1 MRNTNLQ
8 AMIES
13 AILAAFAMI
22 IDILPLSIKLPTG
35 GSISFAMIPIFI
47 IAYRW
52 GFKSAFL
59 GGLVWGLLQIV
70 VGDAYILTPVQ
81 AFIEYFIAFA
91 FIGFAGLF
99 YRPIQKALLTS
110 NENSLEQSNL
120 GSRKDK
126 PSSKQN
132 QGKKVLVYIILA
144 TFIGSFARYFCHFIA
159 GIIFWGQYAPKGQSA
174 VLYSLIVNGSTMLG
188 SFILC
193 TVLLI
198 FLFITSPRLFKSIS
212 AYQMNTTKKGRLM
225 SASFFHIVI
234 SIKNTINAQKKINT
248 IILSQLLCT
257 VHRLL
262 T

>member
-13 AILAAFAMI
+13 AILAAFALI

-52 GFKSAFL
+52 GFKMAFL
-59 GGLVWGLLQIV
+59 GGLIWGLLQIV

-99 YRPIQKALLTS
+99 YRPIQKALAS
-110 NENSLEQSNL
+110 NNSNAEHSSF

-126 PSSKQN
+126 PTSKQN
-132 QGKKVLVYIILA
+132 NGKKALIYIILA
-144 TFIGSFARYFCHFIA
+144 TFVGSFARYFCHFIA

-174 VLYSLIVNGSTMLG
+174 VLYSLIVNGSTMIG

-198 FLFITSPRLFKSIS
+198 LLFTTSPRLFKSIG
-212 AYQMNTTKKGRLM
+212 AYQMNSQKKG
-225 SASFFHIVI
+225 A
-234 SIKNTINAQKKINT
+234 
-248 IILSQLLCT
+248 
-257 VHRLL
+257 
-262 T
+262 

>member
-13 AILAAFAMI
+13 AILAAFALV
-22 IDILPLSIKLPTG
+22 IDILPLSIKLSATG

-52 GFKSAFL
+52 GFKMAFL
-59 GGLVWGLLQIV
+59 GGLIWGLLQIV

-99 YRPIQKALLTS
+99 YRPIQKALAS
-110 NENSLEQSNL
+110 NNSDAEHSSF

-126 PSSKQN
+126 PTSKQK
-132 QGKKVLVYIILA
+132 QGKKALVYIILA
-144 TFIGSFARYFCHFIA
+144 TFVGSFARYFCHFIA

-174 VLYSLIVNGSTMLG
+174 VLYSLIVNGTTMLG

-193 TVLLI
+193 TVLLV
-198 FLFITSPRLFKSIS
+198 FLFLTSPRLFKSIG
-212 AYQMNTTKKGRLM
+212 AYQMNSNKK
-225 SASFFHIVI
+225 SA
-234 SIKNTINAQKKINT
+234 
-248 IILSQLLCT
+248 
-257 VHRLL
+257 
-262 T
+262 

>member
-13 AILAAFAMI
+13 AILAAFALV

-52 GFKSAFL
+52 GFKMAFL
-59 GGLVWGLLQIV
+59 GGLIWGLLQIV
-70 VGDAYILTPVQ
+70 VGDAIIVTPIQVL
-81 AFIEYFIAFA
+81 IEYFVAFA

-110 NENSLEQSNL
+110 NENNE
-120 GSRKDK
+120 
-126 PSSKQN
+126 
-132 QGKKVLVYIILA
+132 GKKVIGYIIVA
-144 TFIGSFARYFCHFIA
+144 TFVGSFARYFCHFIA

-198 FLFITSPRLFKSIS
+198 FLFLTSPRLFKSIN
-212 AYQMNTTKKGRLM
+212 AYQLNSNKK
-225 SASFFHIVI
+225 SA
-234 SIKNTINAQKKINT
+234 
-248 IILSQLLCT
+248 
-257 VHRLL
+257 
-262 T
+262 

>member
-22 IDILPLSIKLPTG
+22 IDILPLSLKLPTG

-59 GGLVWGLLQIV
+59 GGLIWGLLQIV

-110 NENSLEQSNL
+110 NENNE
-120 GSRKDK
+120 R
-126 PSSKQN
+126 
-132 QGKKVLVYIILA
+132 KKVIGYIILA
-144 TFIGSFARYFCHFIA
+144 TFVGSFARYFCHFIA
-159 GIIFWGQYAPKGQSA
+159 GIIFFGQYAPKGQSA
-174 VLYSLIVNGSTMLG
+174 VLYSLIVNGSTMIG
-188 SFILC
+188 SYILC

-198 FLFITSPRLFKSIS
+198 FLFITSPRLFKSINAYRLNSNKKS
-212 AYQMNTTKKGRLM
+212 A
-225 SASFFHIVI
+225 
-234 SIKNTINAQKKINT
+234 
-248 IILSQLLCT
+248 
-257 VHRLL
+257 
-262 T
+262 

>member
-13 AILAAFAMI
+13 AILAAFAMV

-52 GFKSAFL
+52 GFKMAFL
-59 GGLVWGLLQIV
+59 GGLIWGLLQIV
-70 VGDAYILTPVQ
+70 VGDAYILTPMQ

-99 YRPIQKALLTS
+99 YRPIQKALVT
-110 NENSLEQSNL
+110 SNL

-126 PSSKQN
+126 PASKQN
-132 QGKKVLVYIILA
+132 QKRKAFVYIILA
-144 TFIGSFARYFCHFIA
+144 TFVGSFARYFCHFIA

-174 VLYSLIVNGSTMLG
+174 VLYSLIVNGSTMIG

-198 FLFITSPRLFKSIS
+198 FLFTTSPRLFKSTG
-212 AYQMNTTKKGRLM
+212 AYQQN
-225 SASFFHIVI
+225 S
-234 SIKNTINAQKKINT
+234 
-248 IILSQLLCT
+248 
-257 VHRLL
+257 
-262 T
+262 

>member
-13 AILAAFAMI
+13 AILAAFALV
-22 IDILPLSIKLPTG
+22 IDILPLSIKISATG

-52 GFKSAFL
+52 GFKMAFL
-59 GGLVWGLLQIV
+59 GGLIWGLLQIV
-70 VGDAYILTPVQ
+70 VGDAIIVTPIQVL
-81 AFIEYFIAFA
+81 IEYFVAFA

-99 YRPIQKALLTS
+99 YRPIQKALLAP
-110 NENSLEQSNL
+110 NENSEEQSSL
-120 GSRKDK
+120 SSRKDK

-132 QGKKVLVYIILA
+132 KGKKVIGYIIVA

-174 VLYSLIVNGSTMLG
+174 VLYSLIFNGSTMIG
-188 SFILC
+188 SYILC

-198 FLFITSPRLFKSIS
+198 FLFITSPRLFKSVN
-212 AYQMNTTKKGRLM
+212 AYQMNSQKKG
-225 SASFFHIVI
+225 A
-234 SIKNTINAQKKINT
+234 
-248 IILSQLLCT
+248 
-257 VHRLL
+257 
-262 T
+262 

>member
-22 IDILPLSIKLPTG
+22 IDILPLSLKLPTG

-110 NENSLEQSNL
+110 NENNLEQSSL
-120 GSRKDK
+120 GSRKEK

-132 QGKKVLVYIILA
+132 EGKKVLAYIILA

-198 FLFITSPRLFKSIS
+198 FLFLTSPRLFKSIS
-212 AYQMNTTKKGRLM
+212 AYQMNTQKKG
-225 SASFFHIVI
+225 A
-234 SIKNTINAQKKINT
+234 
-248 IILSQLLCT
+248 
-257 VHRLL
+257 
-262 T
+262 

>member
-1 MRNTNLQ
+1 MCNLDLGGDNMRNTNLQ

-13 AILAAFAMI
+13 AILAAFALI

-52 GFKSAFL
+52 GFKMAFL
-59 GGLVWGLLQIV
+59 GGLIWGLLQIV

-99 YRPIQKALLTS
+99 YRPIQKALAS
-110 NENSLEQSNL
+110 NNSNAEHSSF

-126 PSSKQN
+126 PTSKQN
-132 QGKKVLVYIILA
+132 NGKKALVYIILA

-159 GIIFWGQYAPKGQSA
+159 GIIFGDNTRRKDNQ
-174 VLYSLIVNGSTMLG
+174 
-188 SFILC
+188 
-193 TVLLI
+193 
-198 FLFITSPRLFKSIS
+198 LFYI
-212 AYQMNTTKKGRLM
+212 
-225 SASFFHIVI
+225 H
-234 SIKNTINAQKKINT
+234 
-248 IILSQLLCT
+248 
-257 VHRLL
+257 
-262 T
+262 

>member
-13 AILAAFAMI
+13 AILAAFALV

-70 VGDAYILTPVQ
+70 VGDAYILTPIQ

-110 NENSLEQSNL
+110 NENNLEQSNL

-132 QGKKVLVYIILA
+132 EGKKFLVILSLLHLSVALLA
-144 TFIGSFARYFCHFIA
+144 TSVTLL
-159 GIIFWGQYAPKGQSA
+159 P
-174 VLYSLIVNGSTMLG
+174 VLFSGAICAERSI
-188 SFILC
+188 SC
-193 TVLLI
+193 A
-198 FLFITSPRLFKSIS
+198 LFINRKW
-212 AYQMNTTKKGRLM
+212 
-225 SASFFHIVI
+225 
-234 SIKNTINAQKKINT
+234 
-248 IILSQLLCT
+248 
-257 VHRLL
+257 
-262 T
+262 

>member
-110 NENSLEQSNL
+110 NENNLEQSNL

-126 PSSKQN
+126 PASKQN
-132 QGKKVLVYIILA
+132 EGKKVLGYIIVA
-144 TFIGSFARYFCHFIA
+144 TFIGSFSRYFCHFIA

-198 FLFITSPRLFKSIS
+198 FLFLTSPRLFKSIN
-212 AYQMNTTKKGRLM
+212 AYQINANKKG
-225 SASFFHIVI
+225 A
-234 SIKNTINAQKKINT
+234 
-248 IILSQLLCT
+248 
-257 VHRLL
+257 
-262 T
+262 

>member
-22 IDILPLSIKLPTG
+22 IDILPLSLRLPTG

-110 NENSLEQSNL
+110 NENSEEHSSL
-120 GSRKDK
+120 GSRNEK
-126 PSSKQN
+126 PSAKQN
-132 QGKKVLVYIILA
+132 HGKKILVYIILA
-144 TFIGSFARYFCHFIA
+144 TFVGSFARYFCHFIA

-198 FLFITSPRLFKSIS
+198 FLFLTSPRLFKSIS
-212 AYQMNTTKKGRLM
+212 AYQMNTQKKG
-225 SASFFHIVI
+225 A
-234 SIKNTINAQKKINT
+234 
-248 IILSQLLCT
+248 
-257 VHRLL
+257 
-262 T
+262 

>member
-13 AILAAFAMI
+13 AILAAFAMV

-110 NENSLEQSNL
+110 NENNLEQSSL

-132 QGKKVLVYIILA
+132 EGKKVLAYIILA

-174 VLYSLIVNGSTMLG
+174 VLYSLIVNGSTMIG
-188 SFILC
+188 SIFYVPFYLYFYSS
-193 TVLLI
+193 LHHAYSRASMLI
-198 FLFITSPRLFKSIS
+198 K
-212 AYQMNTTKKGRLM
+212 
-225 SASFFHIVI
+225 
-234 SIKNTINAQKKINT
+234 
-248 IILSQLLCT
+248 
-257 VHRLL
+257 
-262 T
+262 

>member
-13 AILAAFAMI
+13 AILAAFALI

-52 GFKSAFL
+52 GFKKAFL
-59 GGLVWGLLQIV
+59 GGLIWGLLQIV

-99 YRPIQKALLTS
+99 YRPIQKALANQQKNNQDES
-110 NENSLEQSNL
+110 NFD
-120 GSRKDK
+120 SRKDK
-126 PSSKQN
+126 PISAGN
-132 QGKKVLVYIILA
+132 QRKKALVYIIIA

-159 GIIFWGQYAPKGQSA
+159 GVIFFGKYAPPGQSA
-174 VLYSLIVNGSTMLG
+174 VLYSLIVNGSTMLA
-188 SFILC
+188 SFGLC
-193 TVLLI
+193 TVLLLL
-198 FLFITSPRLFKSIS
+198 LFTTSPRLFKSIGAHHMNSKKKS
-212 AYQMNTTKKGRLM
+212 A
-225 SASFFHIVI
+225 
-234 SIKNTINAQKKINT
+234 
-248 IILSQLLCT
+248 
-257 VHRLL
+257 
-262 T
+262 

>member
-110 NENSLEQSNL
+110 NENNLEQSSL

-126 PSSKQN
+126 SSSKQN
-132 QGKKVLVYIILA
+132 EGKKVLAYIILA

-174 VLYSLIVNGSTMLG
+174 VLYSLIVNGSTMIG
-188 SFILC
+188 SYILC

-198 FLFITSPRLFKSIS
+198 FLFLTSPRLFKSIN
-212 AYQMNTTKKGRLM
+212 AYQINANKK
-225 SASFFHIVI
+225 SAS
-234 SIKNTINAQKKINT
+234 
-248 IILSQLLCT
+248 
-257 VHRLL
+257 
-262 T
+262 

>member
-22 IDILPLSIKLPTG
+22 IDILPLSLKLPTG

-70 VGDAYILTPVQ
+70 VGDAYILTPIQ

-99 YRPIQKALLTS
+99 YRLIQKALLTS
-110 NENSLEQSNL
+110 NENSEEQSSL

-126 PSSKQN
+126 QN
-132 QGKKVLVYIILA
+132 EGKKVIGYIILA

-174 VLYSLIVNGSTMLG
+174 VLYSLIVNGSTMIG
-188 SFILC
+188 SYILC

-198 FLFITSPRLFKSIS
+198 FLFITSPRLFKSIN
-212 AYQMNTTKKGRLM
+212 AYQLNSKKK
-225 SASFFHIVI
+225 SA
-234 SIKNTINAQKKINT
+234 
-248 IILSQLLCT
+248 
-257 VHRLL
+257 
-262 T
+262 

>member
-1 MRNTNLQ
+1 M
-8 AMIES
+8 S
-13 AILAAFAMI
+13 
-22 IDILPLSIKLPTG
+22 
-35 GSISFAMIPIFI
+35 
-47 IAYRW
+47 
-52 GFKSAFL
+52 
-59 GGLVWGLLQIV
+59 
-70 VGDAYILTPVQ
+70 GDAYILTPVQ

-110 NENSLEQSNL
+110 NENNLEQSSL

-132 QGKKVLVYIILA
+132 EGKKVLAYIILA

-174 VLYSLIVNGSTMLG
+174 VLYSLIVNGSTMIG
-188 SFILC
+188 SYILC

-198 FLFITSPRLFKSIS
+198 FLFLTSPRLFKSIN
-212 AYQMNTTKKGRLM
+212 AYQINANKRALNKR
-225 SASFFHIVI
+225 FFHIVI
-234 SIKNTINAQKKINT
+234 SIKNTINAQRKINT
-248 IILSQLLCT
+248 TIPSKLLFT
-257 VHRLL
+257 ANLL